1 MLFPFHKCF
10 NVLAFQTLLALVSAL
25 PDTSLIPPEIVNAVA
40 PCSLSCLASFITDV
54 FSPIACSIPPTLDC
68 LCSRYQNAGL
78 ALGDASLTCYYTSC
92 INQTIPTVNLIYDFC
107 ARVIATVIATPI
119 YSTTT
124 ATLSS
129 STSTSQVTAQDFSS
143 SSSTTSTT
151 AYPASII
158 DSGATVL
165 GASLLTASPSIS
177 TTTLQASI
185 FSTVTQSSTSPTP
198 NSGSAATVGILTP
211 GQIAGVTVAAVFT
224 SILVFFLLGSIA
236 ACIQRRQKGPK
247 QRKPPTARWR
257 QDKIPGPRLDP
268 GNLANNLGTTGI
280 PELPAA
286 YPKLQE
292 AGAGIRVDPSKIGLA
307 VSPEVGYGVSS
318 ASVQIAQ
325 SRTKLL
331 PTPPRAMFSMK
342 PQNFSA
348 QNLRDSTEAHRGS
361 EVSRSPALSAPQ
373 AISLYDH
380 PRSSSLPAKLQGHP
394 ITVGPEVTERAS
406 SVYIPP
412 KFHLPVI
419 QPVTLPAPLSSNV
432 TALHNSPYGS
442 IISLYQSP
450 LSMSPQSKFS
460 AHHPLSNVSMNG
472 GRRIRQSYI
481 PDYYTR
487 KLDLPA
493 GPSSFQ
499 QSPVMTL
506 VSQPAPANPM
516 THAVQK
522 MTRESSTSET
532 SFESVISSEA
542 TPPEEETKQIIS
554 LTPINEFHSPLAG
567 LRYPNIPRPSNQA
580 IARPAPSPT
589 KLPIVFIRPNSGLA
603 QQKRLAGTRDLEGDL
618 ETTQHRIQKLPSR
631 TGTENIGWPT
641 RTSSRTGI
649 GNEPR
654 RNTKEMVMTSPL
666 WEPKLTSRTTGNH
679 FVIEIS

>member
-92 INQTIPTVNLIYDFC
+92 INQTIPTVNVIYDFC
-107 ARVIATVIATPI
+107 ARVLATVIATPI
-119 YSTTT
+119 YSTPT
-124 ATLSS
+124 ATLST

-158 DSGATVL
+158 DSGATFL
-165 GASLLTASPSIS
+165 GASLLTASPSLS
-177 TTTLQASI
+177 TTTLQT
-185 FSTVTQSSTSPTP
+185 STSSTITQSSTSPTS

-236 ACIQRRQKGPK
+236 ACIQRRQRGPK
-247 QRKPPTARWR
+247 HGKPPASRWR
-257 QDKIPGPRLDP
+257 QDKIPGPGLDP
-268 GNLANNLGTTGI
+268 GNLAHDLGTTGI

-412 KFHLPVI
+412 PKFHLPVI
-419 QPVTLPAPLSSNV
+419 LPVTLPAPLSSNV
-432 TALHNSPYGS
+432 ATLHNSPYGS

-460 AHHPLSNVSMNG
+460 AHRTLSNVSMDG

-487 KLDLPA
+487 NLHLPA

-499 QSPVMTL
+499 QSS

-516 THAVQK
+516 TQAVPK

-542 TPPEEETKQIIS
+542 TPPEEESKQIIP
-554 LTPINEFHSPLAG
+554 LTPIHESHSPLAG
-567 LRYPNIPRPSNQA
+567 LRYPKIPRPSNQA
-580 IARPAPSPT
+580 IARPAASPT
-589 KLPIVFIRPNSGLA
+589 KSPVAFIRPSSVLA
-603 QQKRLAGTRDLEGDL
+603 QQRGLAATRDLEGDL
-618 ETTQHRIQKLPSR
+618 DFTEQRMKTSPVR